1 MAGDKKPNSIKLFV
15 IRSDIYILLV
25 SYGDTYIYT
34 SFIKNILIIFK
45 ENLNMMTYITYKLWY
60 EFFFLLVVSVGNKK
74 D

>member
-1 MAGDKKPNSIKLFV
+1 MAGDKKPNSIKLFL
-15 IRSDIYILLV
+15 IRLDIYILLI

-60 EFFFLLVVSVGNKK
+60 EFFFPVGCFSG